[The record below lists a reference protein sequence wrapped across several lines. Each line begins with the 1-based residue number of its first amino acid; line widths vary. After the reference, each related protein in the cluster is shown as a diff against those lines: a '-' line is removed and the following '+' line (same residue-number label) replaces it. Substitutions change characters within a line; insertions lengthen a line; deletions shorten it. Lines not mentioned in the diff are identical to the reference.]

1 MRKIDEILSDG
12 LDLDNIK
19 VLIKIKNIHK
29 IEKENSI
36 DISDFENKKSI
47 YQKNLMK
54 INMWTYYLWD
64 KRQKTFLL
72 NILILFMYDRTLHHR
87 KNVFAVIVYK
97 LSVQKKY

>member
-1 MRKIDEILSDG
+1 MRKTDEILSDG
-12 LDLDNIK
+12 LDLENIK

-29 IEKENSI
+29 IEKKNSI

-47 YQKNLMK
+47 YQKNVMK

-87 KNVFAVIVYK
+87 KKFFAVIV
-97 LSVQKKY
+97 

>member
-1 MRKIDEILSDG
+1 MRKTDEILSDG
-12 LDLDNIK
+12 LDLENIK

-29 IEKENSI
+29 IEKKNSI

-47 YQKNLMK
+47 YQKNVMK

-72 NILILFMYDRTLHHR
+72 NILILFMYDRNLHHR
-87 KNVFAVIVYK
+87 KKVFAVIV
-97 LSVQKKY
+97 

>member
-1 MRKIDEILSDG
+1 MRKTDEILSDG
-12 LDLDNIK
+12 LDLENIK

-29 IEKENSI
+29 IEKKNSI

-47 YQKNLMK
+47 YQKNVMK

-87 KNVFAVIVYK
+87 KIFFAVIV
-97 LSVQKKY
+97 